1 MYLDFKTGVFQKE
14 NHKKGAFFIQNYFK
28 NLFKNAYTLF
38 FFMIALLSSS
48 FFACI
53 SIARIV

>member
-38 FFMIALLSSS
+38 FLTALLSSS
-48 FFACI
+48 FFACT

>member
-38 FFMIALLSSS
+38 FL
-48 FFACI
+48 
-53 SIARIV
+53 